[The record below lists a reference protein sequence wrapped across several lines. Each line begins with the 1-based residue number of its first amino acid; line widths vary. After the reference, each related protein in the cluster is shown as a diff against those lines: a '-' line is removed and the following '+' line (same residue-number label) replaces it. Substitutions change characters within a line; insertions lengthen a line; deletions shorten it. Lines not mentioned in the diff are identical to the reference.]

1 MAESAKNVGIRNSYT
16 LLAFAR
22 AHGKMQVGPFVNSE
36 TGEKFSSCIFTNEDD
51 DSKVFVGFSSK
62 LGELT
67 PAQIKAQ
74 KDKLQVVELESG
86 KYYLCKKGDGNW
98 EDVDL

>member
-1 MAESAKNVGIRNSYT
+1 MAENAKKVGIRNSYT

-22 AHGKMQVGPFVNSE
+22 AHGKMKVGPCVNSK
-36 TGEKFSSCIFTNEDD
+36 TGEKFPSCIFINEDD
-51 DSKVFVGFSSK
+51 DSKVFVGFSSN

-67 PAQIKAQ
+67 PAEIKAQ

-86 KYYLCKKGDGNW
+86 NYYLCKKGEGNW